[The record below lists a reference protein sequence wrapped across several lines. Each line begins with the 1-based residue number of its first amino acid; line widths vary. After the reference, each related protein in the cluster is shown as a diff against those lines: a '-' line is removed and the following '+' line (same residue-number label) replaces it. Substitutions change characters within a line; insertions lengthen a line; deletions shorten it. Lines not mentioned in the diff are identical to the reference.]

1 MRRHAF
7 RGRCGPGCS
16 SGYGYDRRGGFLSGG
31 CRFTAGWLGLPTWVV
46 LAFFIILFLTIGW
59 PALLIYLAC
68 AVLLRP
74 ASGYDAPSGA
84 PGYAAPG
91 AAPGMDFGRAARDVR
106 DRAQDIEVRIAR
118 MESHVTS
125 REFDFDRRLAA
136 SKRRKD
142 DA

>member
-1 MRRHAF
+1 MRHHAF

-16 SGYGYDRRGGFLSGG
+16 SGYNDRGPGLLSGG

-74 ASGYDAPSGA
+74 APGYDAPSG
-84 PGYAAPG
+84 PSGYAAPG

-106 DRAQDIEVRIAR
+106 DQAQDLEARIAR

>member
-7 RGRCGPGCS
+7 RGRCGPGRS
-16 SGYGYDRRGGFLSGG
+16 SGYDYDRRGGFLSGG

-46 LAFFIILFLTIGW
+46 LAFFIILFLAIGW

-74 ASGYDAPSGA
+74 APGYDAPSGS
-84 PGYAAPG
+84 AASA

-106 DRAQDIEVRIAR
+106 DRAQDLEARIAR

-136 SKRRKD
+136 SKRRQG
-142 DA
+142 

>member
-16 SGYGYDRRGGFLSGG
+16 SGYTDRGPGLLSGG

-46 LAFFIILFLTIGW
+46 LAFYLILFLTIGW
-59 PALLIYLAC
+59 PARLIYLAC

-74 ASGYDAPSGA
+74 APGYDAPSGS
-84 PGYAAPG
+84 AAS
-91 AAPGMDFGRAARDVR
+91 AATPGMDFGRAARDVR
-106 DRAQDIEVRIAR
+106 DRAQDLEARIAR

-142 DA
+142 NA

>member
-16 SGYGYDRRGGFLSGG
+16 SGYTDRGPGLLSGG

-74 ASGYDAPSGA
+74 AAGYDAPSG
-84 PGYAAPG
+84 YAASA

-106 DRAQDIEVRIAR
+106 DRAQDLEARIAR

-136 SKRRKD
+136 SKRR
-142 DA
+142 

>member
-7 RGRCGPGCS
+7 RGRCGPGCA
-16 SGYGYDRRGGFLSGG
+16 SGYTDRGPGFIFGG

-46 LAFFIILFLTIGW
+46 LAFFILLFVTIGW

-74 ASGYDAPSGA
+74 APGYDAPSGHA
-84 PGYAAPG
+84 ASDAAPG
-91 AAPGMDFGRAARDVR
+91 LDLGRAAQDVR
-106 DRAQDIEVRIAR
+106 DRARTLEARIAR

-125 REFDFDRRLAA
+125 HEFDFDRRLAA
-136 SKRRKD
+136 SGRPVR
-142 DA
+142 